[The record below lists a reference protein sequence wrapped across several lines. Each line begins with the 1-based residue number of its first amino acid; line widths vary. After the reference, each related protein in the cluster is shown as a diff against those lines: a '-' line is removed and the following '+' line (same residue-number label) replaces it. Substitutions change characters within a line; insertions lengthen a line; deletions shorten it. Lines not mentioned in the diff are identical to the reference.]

1 MENSNGIQ
9 HLINQFD
16 REVANFLASL
26 ARGNGGEG
34 VAGGAGAGGAGAGG
48 AGAGAP
54 RVGAGPRR
62 GRRVRRYIRDDL
74 HVMLHEQ
81 AVEEERAAAEG
92 GERRRRRRRGR
103 GMYRGLDADDL
114 EAWGIARRRR
124 RPAGDSGAGDGGD
137 EEEGGGGADGEE
149 EVIDMTVADELV
161 PIINLAA
168 GDSDEEGETSGEGE
182 GGEGAGQEVCCIA
195 ACCQSPPVFTWLRCC
210 RNEEACIHCI
220 EEHVRRSGWTCP
232 MCRGDMRA

>member
-9 HLINQFD
+9 HLLDQFD
-16 REVANFLASL
+16 RELADFLASL
-26 ARGNGGEG
+26 ARGNGGGEG
-34 VAGGAGAGGAGAGG
+34 AGGAGGVGAGGAGAP
-48 AGAGAP
+48 P
-54 RVGAGPRR
+54 RVGAEPRR

-81 AVEEERAAAEG
+81 AVEEERAAAEEG

-114 EAWGIARRRR
+114 EAWGFARRRR
-124 RPAGDSGAGDGGD
+124 RPAGGAGGGAGGEGGD
-137 EEEGGGGADGEE
+137 EEEDGGAG

-232 MCRGDMRA
+232 LCRGDMRA